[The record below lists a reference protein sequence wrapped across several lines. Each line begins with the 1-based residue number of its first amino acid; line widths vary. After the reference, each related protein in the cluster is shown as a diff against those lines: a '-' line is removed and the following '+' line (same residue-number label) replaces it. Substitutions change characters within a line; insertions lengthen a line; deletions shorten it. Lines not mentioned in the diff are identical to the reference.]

1 MKRFIAQL
9 DTKVEKSGDI
19 FEILRKENKKV
30 ERYLGNIGVYV
41 LRSSND
47 IRDNKLLRNVVEI
60 KKEFTISEEE

>member
-9 DTKVEKSGDI
+9 DTKIKKPGDI
-19 FEILRKENKKV
+19 FEILRNENIEV
-30 ERYLGNIGVYV
+30 EQYLENIDVYV

>member
-9 DTKVEKSGDI
+9 DTKIKKSGDV
-19 FEILRKENKKV
+19 FEILRNENIEV
-30 ERYLGNIGVYV
+30 EQYLENIDVYV

>member
-9 DTKVEKSGDI
+9 DTKIKKSGDI
-19 FEILRKENKKV
+19 FEILRNENIEV
-30 ERYLGNIGVYV
+30 EQYLENIDVYV

>member
-9 DTKVEKSGDI
+9 DTKVEKSGNI
-19 FEILRKENKKV
+19 FEILSKENIKV
-30 ERYLGNIGVYV
+30 EQYLENIDVYV

-47 IRDNKLLRNVVEI
+47 IRDNKLLRNVFEI

>member
-19 FEILRKENKKV
+19 FEILRKENIKV
-30 ERYLGNIGVYV
+30 ERYLGNIDVYV